1 MGTEYDVAILGA
13 GASGLML
20 AARLERRYSTILL
33 DSNPSPGAKIAVS
46 GGGRCN
52 LCNLNLST
60 DRYRADPDFIRP
72 VFDRY
77 DQQWL
82 LEWVG
87 RRGVAWHP
95 EAHGKI
101 FCDRGA
107 RSLNRLF
114 AQTIPPGVFVAGER
128 VVKVE
133 GTGPFRITGQKRG
146 YSARTLVVAS
156 GGRSFPKLG
165 ASGIGYEIAESYGH
179 RIETT
184 APALVGLS
192 LQPDEFF
199 MKELAGIS
207 TEVELKVGERRWRD
221 RLLFAHRG
229 LSGPAILNASL
240 WWQAG
245 EITIDF
251 IPGVSTEKLCGTRQL
266 TTLLPLPKRA
276 ARAFL
281 ERLGVPDRPVDRLS
295 DLHRRRL
302 QRLKAYR
309 FAPAGTFGYGKAE
322 VTRGGVSTREIDP
335 YTMESR
341 RQAGLYFIGEVLDVT
356 GELGGY
362 NFQWA
367 FSSAAVAADALNG
380 TLG

>member
-20 AARLERRYSTILL
+20 AARLERRHSILL
-33 DSNPSPGAKIAVS
+33 IDGNRSPGAKIAVS

-52 LCNLNLST
+52 LCNLELST

-77 DQQWL
+77 DQNWL

-87 RRGVAWHP
+87 RRGVSWHP
-95 EAHGKI
+95 EAKGKV
-101 FCDRGA
+101 FCDREA

-114 AQTIPPGVFVAGER
+114 ERVIPPEIFVAGER
-128 VVKVE
+128 IVKVE
-133 GTGPFRITGQKRG
+133 GRGPFRIIGQERS
-146 YSARTLVVAS
+146 YRARTLVVAS
-156 GGRSFPKLG
+156 GGLSFPKLG

-179 RIETT
+179 RIETP
-184 APALVGLS
+184 APALVGLT

-199 MKELAGIS
+199 MKDLAGIS
-207 TEVELKVGERRWRD
+207 TEVEVRVGERRWKD

-229 LSGPAILNASL
+229 LSGPAVLNASL
-240 WWQAG
+240 WWKAG

-251 IPGVSTEKLCGTRQL
+251 IPGVFPDKLQGNRQL

-281 ERLGVPDRPVDRLS
+281 ERLGIPDRPVDRLS
-295 DLHRRRL
+295 DPHRRRL

-367 FSSAAVAADALNG
+367 FASGYVCAKHLSK
-380 TLG
+380 